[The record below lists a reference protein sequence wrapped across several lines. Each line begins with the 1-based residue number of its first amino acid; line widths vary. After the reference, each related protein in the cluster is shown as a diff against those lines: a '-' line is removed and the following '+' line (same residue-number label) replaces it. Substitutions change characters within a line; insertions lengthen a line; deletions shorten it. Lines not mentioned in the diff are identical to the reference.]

1 MDLYGLLDWS
11 AQERMA
17 WLMELSKEEWGISR
31 MNVKSLS
38 LALDVA
44 ERYEAMAVMMGVD
57 PRAY

>member
-1 MDLYGLLDWS
+1 
-11 AQERMA
+11 MA